1 MIKPGQKCPQKE
13 TATRYLDPQKTL
25 WYALE
30 ETGAVVWTKGLGCRS
45 VGHFCTRSLTSTR
58 GEHPGDNYTYLTIL
72 DH

>member
-30 ETGAVVWTKGLGCRS
+30 ETGAAVWTKGSGAR
-45 VGHFCTRSLTSTR
+45 
-58 GEHPGDNYTYLTIL
+58 
-72 DH
+72 